1 MIRENQ
7 RLLNIMHIIVD
18 AIIIAFSFLLA
29 YQLRFDDT
37 WSPLIKYHIINPP
50 IGYYKALE
58 DYRNMLVL
66 LIPCYIAIYY
76 ICGMYDPKRTSGR
89 RSEFFSLIKASI
101 LGMAYTVAIL
111 YFLLKEHDYA
121 RLFLGIFMMLNVTI
135 DYTFR
140 LIVIKILHNM
150 RKSGKNLKHIILVG
164 YSRTTERY
172 IDRLRVHPEWGYYIH
187 GILDDNKKPGTS
199 YKHVNVIGSMNKLSE
214 LLATNQYDE
223 IAITLSINEYN
234 KLENIVSIC
243 EKSGVH
249 TKFLPDYNNVIPTKP
264 YTEDLDGIP
273 VIHVR
278 HVPLSSSFNQVLKR
292 IVDIFGSL
300 VAIILFAI
308 PMLISAIIIKI
319 TSPGP
324 LIFKQTRIGLH
335 NQEFSIYKF
344 RSMKVQDEAKEKKA
358 WTTANDPRVTRF
370 GKFMR
375 KTNIDELPQLF
386 NVLLGDM
393 SLVGPRPERPFF
405 VDKFKEEIPRYMIK
419 HQVRPGMTGWAQV
432 NGYRGDTSITKRIEC
447 DLYYVENWSIF
458 LDFKILFLTFF
469 GNKVNKNA
477 Y

>member
-1 MIRENQ
+1 
-7 RLLNIMHIIVD
+7 
-18 AIIIAFSFLLA
+18 
-29 YQLRFDDT
+29 
-37 WSPLIKYHIINPP
+37 
-50 IGYYKALE
+50 
-58 DYRNMLVL
+58 
-66 LIPCYIAIYY
+66 
-76 ICGMYDPKRTSGR
+76 MYDPKRTSGR

>member
-66 LIPCYIAIYY
+66 LIPCYISIYY

>member
-29 YQLRFDDT
+29 YQLRFDDI